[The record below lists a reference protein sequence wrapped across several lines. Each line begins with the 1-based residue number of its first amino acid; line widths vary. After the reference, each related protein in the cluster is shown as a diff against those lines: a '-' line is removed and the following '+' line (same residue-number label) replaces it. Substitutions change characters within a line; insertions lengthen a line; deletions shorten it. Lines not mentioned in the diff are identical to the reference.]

1 MPNSA
6 LGLTYA
12 NYKSDATLTA
22 NMQIW
27 LKERAVDQVFNGV
40 PLFRYLTGRDQ
51 KEMTLDQIKAS
62 GALDLR
68 DGGQSI
74 DIPLLT
80 ESNSTV
86 ASYHN
91 YQTISTT
98 PQQGIGPASINWREY
113 AATVTI
119 SRLEELTNMDTKSRV
134 IRLLQTKQ
142 LQTEKSLIDRFNQD
156 LWLGDQNVGGSF
168 DKNFSTDVEGVP
180 YWIEENPI
188 VSTDVGRI
196 NRADESFWR
205 NQFNG
210 PSQVVTTTTPS
221 FAAEGKNDIQL
232 YVMESSGGPGFDEVD
247 CLFTTKTVYNY
258 LWDSLEDMRRYTSSD
273 TGDAG
278 YRRLSFQSIPVY
290 WDAQLTRDNVYGLN
304 SNYMSMVVHRD
315 AFLSSEGFQRP
326 TNQTAKT
333 AIIMMMWNLVVS
345 NPRRFFCLS
354 GITA

>member
-51 KEMTLDQIKAS
+51 KDMTLDQIKAS

-98 PQQGIGPASINWREY
+98 PQQGIGPASVDWREY

-156 LWLGDQNVGGSF
+156 LWLGDQ
-168 DKNFSTDVEGVP
+168 
-180 YWIEENPI
+180 ENPI
-188 VSTDVGRI
+188 VSTNVGRI
-196 NRADESFWR
+196 DRSAESFWR

-273 TGDAG
+273 TGDVG